1 MKKINKAVLS
11 LILTLALLMSCV
23 VTGFAASAKD
33 DGVLEVGVGRADI
46 TGPITDISNG
56 YNSLGDLLEGLLTRL
71 NARAFTVK
79 KGNTYMAY
87 CSVEHCLMAESIKP
101 GVVKELKK
109 RGLNQYGEANTMIS
123 VTHDHA
129 SSSNISFYGLY
140 DINNG
145 VPGYDKDNYNQI
157 VQGIADAIEKAD
169 KDLAPGKVKVG
180 YAKTDIHSYNRSLDA
195 KKWDV
200 NYDPTQFKDDLD
212 AVSNSVNK
220 EMSVISFS
228 HDKDGDIGCI
238 AFFPSHGTSNNIHN
252 HLIASDHKGYASWAV
267 EQKKGK
273 GYICALP
280 QNESADVS
288 PNSPQPQDYH
298 LAFQRASDKDK
309 SLDVIEDQIVP
320 GQEEADW
327 ILKIL
332 KGGPGI
338 TTIDLTPTIDYN
350 YTTVDFKNIKVNKKY
365 IGRYHM
371 PYDDVDNA
379 KTSEPCVGA
388 GMIAGD
394 EEGAPVDYAKEGTIR
409 HDYKLDPTTGKVTV
423 TTPKFADTIDVYGLQ
438 NLLDPLWPT
447 AMKVLQSDKYDDEQ
461 MEKVVCL
468 AVGKMMQTN
477 QPLQIIRIGE
487 VAIAGVPFELTTEAG
502 RRIKE
507 VLTNTLSKAGVK
519 KVIMSTNTNAYSQ
532 YITTREEYAA
542 QHYEGTACFFGPWAN
557 SALAQ
562 EMDKVAQDIVDGK
575 STAKGPELAT
585 ERTILAYIPTYAS
598 VAAPKPDTNN
608 PGTLVKNVEKGH
620 YYNGDTVRA
629 TFTGAHPRN
638 ITLLRLDGRRDLVP
652 EDYSYLYVQK
662 KEGNKWVNVR
672 NDADPY
678 TYIHFDGNGITS
690 TREATI
696 NWLLRGVEPGTY
708 RLVYNGVA
716 KDSSTSFR
724 AFTSVSSPFL
734 VN

>member
-1 MKKINKAVLS
+1 MKKVNKAVLS
-11 LILTLALLMSCV
+11 LVLTLALLLSC
-23 VTGFAASAKD
+23 TATAFAASRKD
-33 DGVLEVGVGRADI
+33 VLEVGVGRGDI

-56 YNSLGDLLEGLLTRL
+56 YNSLGDIVDGLLTRL
-71 NARAFTVK
+71 NARAFAVK
-79 KGNTYMAY
+79 RGNTYMAY

-101 GVVKELKK
+101 GVLKELKK

-145 VPGYDKDNYNQI
+145 VPGYDKDNYNYI
-157 VQGIADAIEKAD
+157 VQGIADAIEMAN
-169 KDLAPGKVKVG
+169 KDLAPGKVRVG

-200 NYDPTQFKDDLD
+200 NYDPTQFKNDLD

-228 HDKDGDIGCI
+228 HDNGGDIGCI
-238 AFFPSHGTSNNIHN
+238 AFFPSHGTSNPIHN
-252 HLIASDHKGYASWAV
+252 HLIAADHKGYASWKV
-267 EQKKGK
+267 EQEKGK
-273 GYICALP
+273 GYICAMP

-288 PNSPQPQDYH
+288 PNAPQPQDYH
-298 LAFQRASDKDK
+298 LAFQRAADIDKN
-309 SLDVIEDQIVP
+309 LDVIEDQIVP

-332 KGGPGI
+332 RGGPDI
-338 TTIDLTPTIDYN
+338 TTLDLTPNIAYD

-371 PYDDVDNA
+371 PYDDVEHA

-409 HDYKLDPTTGKVTV
+409 RNYEMDPKTGKVTV
-423 TTPKFADTIDVYGLQ
+423 TKPKFADTIDIYGLQ
-438 NLLDPLWPT
+438 NLMDPVWPT

-468 AVGKMMQTN
+468 AVGKMMQTT

-502 RRIKE
+502 RRIRS
-507 VLTNTLSKAGVK
+507 VLTRTLSKAGVK

-575 STAKGPELAT
+575 ATSMGPELAT
-585 ERTILAYIPTYAS
+585 KRTVLAYIPTYAS
-598 VAAPKPDTNN
+598 AAAPKPDQNN
-608 PGTLVKNVEKGH
+608 PGALVKNVDKGH
-620 YYNGDTVRA
+620 YYNGDTVKA

-638 ITLLRLDGRRDLVP
+638 IVLLRLAGRRDLVP
-652 EDYSYLYVQK
+652 ENYSYLYVQK
-662 KEGNKWVNVR
+662 KVENKWVTVR
-672 NDADPY
+672 TDEDPY
-678 TYIHFDGNGITS
+678 TYIRFEGNGTTS
-690 TREATI
+690 TRTATV
-696 NWLLRGVEPGTY
+696 NWLLRNVESGMY

-716 KDSSTSFR
+716 KDSGSAYR
-724 AFTSVSSPFL
+724 AFSAVSSPFN